1 MRARF
6 GKPTRLGYVVFGLL
20 GILVAAIVV
29 GVIIGGGV
37 GVTIDA
43 IAGVLLAFMLF
54 ALFPESLSRR
64 GREDP
69 RDHIEDH
76 PPGPGGRE

>member
-6 GKPTRLGYVVFGLL
+6 GKLTRLGYVVFGLL
-20 GILVAAIVV
+20 VILVAAIVV
-29 GVIIGGGV
+29 GVIIGGGG

-43 IAGVLLAFMLF
+43 IAGVLLAFTLF
-54 ALFPESLSRR
+54 ALFPESLPRR
-64 GREDP
+64 YRDDP
-69 RDHIEDH
+69 RDRIEDH

>member
-6 GKPTRLGYVVFGLL
+6 GKPTRKGYVVFGMLA
-20 GILVAAIVV
+20 ISIVAIVV
-29 GVIIGGGV
+29 GVIIGGGA

-54 ALFPESLSRR
+54 ALFPESLPRR
-64 GREDP
+64 ARDDP
-69 RDHIEDH
+69 RDQIEDH